1 MGYGEKIR
9 DIRKRLG
16 MTLEDV
22 SLKTGFT
29 KSFISQIENGKN
41 SPSIASLKKIC
52 YAIGISISELFEDER
67 NIVFKFEKDDYKVLK
82 NKNIDII
89 FMASK
94 YANRKIEPLI
104 LEFEPHSETG
114 SDFYHHTGEE
124 FGYVL
129 EGVLTVVIGNDEYT
143 LQPGE
148 SIYFSS
154 NLPHKIKNR
163 TDKKAKA
170 FWVGTPPSF

>member
-22 SLKTGFT
+22 SIKTGFT

-52 YAIGISISELFEDER
+52 FALGISISELFEDER
-67 NIVFKFEKDDYKVLK
+67 NIVFKFEKEDYKVLK
-82 NKNIDII
+82 NKSMDIY
-89 FMASK
+89 FLASK

-104 LEFEPHSETG
+104 LELEPHSETG
-114 SDFYHHTGEE
+114 TEFYHHTGEE

-129 EGVLTVVIGNDEYT
+129 EGTVNVVIGTEEYN
-143 LQPGE
+143 LKAGE

-154 NLPHKIKNR
+154 NLPHKIRNK
-163 TDKKAKA
+163 TDKKARA